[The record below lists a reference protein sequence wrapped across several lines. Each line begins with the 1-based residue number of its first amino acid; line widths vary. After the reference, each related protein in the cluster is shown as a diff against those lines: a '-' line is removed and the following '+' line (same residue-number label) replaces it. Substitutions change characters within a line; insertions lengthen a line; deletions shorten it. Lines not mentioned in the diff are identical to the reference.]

1 MSDSWACSK
10 KRSFDV
16 SLERSKEKEYGE
28 NDIIMNYTKNLMNQ
42 TLLTILKSKDW
53 HGQGTWCV
61 WIMIEP
67 LKKIFNAKPDGVRRA
82 GRPKLRWEDGV
93 DQDMRI
99 LEVRNWKRVALNRD
113 EWTKH
118 LKKARSHHGLS
129 SQWWWWWCGL
139 CRAVYH
145 RLSIFVL

>member
-1 MSDSWACSK
+1 
-10 KRSFDV
+10 
-16 SLERSKEKEYGE
+16 
-28 NDIIMNYTKNLMNQ
+28 
-42 TLLTILKSKDW
+42 
-53 HGQGTWCV
+53 
-61 WIMIEP
+61 MIEP

-129 SQWWWWWCGL
+129 SQ
-139 CRAVYH
+139 
-145 RLSIFVL
+145 